1 MSTKMSNDLILE
13 RSSTRLHAPPGG
25 KSSMAGIFGGYEAPA
40 PKTDAAKATAGA
52 STQGIV
58 SQQYMENI
66 APQRNGKATSLSG
79 HAMQSGSSMKDL
91 MGGDSVAASARRR
104 QAPGGNS
111 TFTLG

>member
-40 PKTDAAKATAGA
+40 PKADAKAAAGA
-52 STQGIV
+52 STQVLV
-58 SQQYMENI
+58 SQQYTENV
-66 APQRNGKATSLSG
+66 APQRNGKAMSVAG
-79 HAMQSGSSMKDL
+79 HAMQSGSSMKDI
-91 MGGDSVAASARRR
+91 MGTSDSAAAPARRR

>member
-40 PKTDAAKATAGA
+40 PKADAKAATGA
-52 STQGIV
+52 CTQGIV

-91 MGGDSVAASARRR
+91 MGGDSVAAPARRR